1 MSVMPHRAQ
10 SRLLHL
16 ARVNGCHR
24 LRPAKGRKMEMETN
38 PFDRDREAEKDAATR
53 QALAEIAAGRVVS
66 AEAANAW
73 IESLGTDHPLPMPEP
88 GQ

>member
-1 MSVMPHRAQ
+1 MATD
-10 SRLLHL
+10 
-16 ARVNGCHR
+16 
-24 LRPAKGRKMEMETN
+24 TN
-38 PFDRDREAEKDAATR
+38 RFDRDWEAEKDAATR

>member
-1 MSVMPHRAQ
+1 MATD
-10 SRLLHL
+10 
-16 ARVNGCHR
+16 
-24 LRPAKGRKMEMETN
+24 TN
-38 PFDRDREAEKDAATR
+38 RFDRDREAEKDAATR